1 MTQWEN
7 GGRLEVKVEVK
18 KTHRVQGSEH
28 RKRRIK
34 GGYNCN
40 PLNQSECNFVI

>member
-18 KTHRVQGSEH
+18 KTHRVQDSEG
-28 RKRRIK
+28 KW
-34 GGYNCN
+34 
-40 PLNQSECNFVI
+40 